1 MAGLSRPVLVAL
13 TERIESLL
21 SAHVTSLSSNKVPE
35 TYKLVSRECRVGTAI
50 WVFARE
56 STTAGRI
63 GKVLTSTVG
72 LWRLGMG
79 NKAAVGVRFPIR
91 RGKDGG
97 WETLTYALP
106 LRSS

>member
-1 MAGLSRPVLVAL
+1 MAGLSWSVLVAL

-21 SAHVTSLSSNKVPE
+21 SAHVTSLSPTKTREV
-35 TYKLVSRECRVGTAI
+35 YKLVSRECRVGTAL

-63 GKVLTSTVG
+63 GKVLRSSVG

-79 NKAAVGVRFPIR
+79 NKAAVGVRVPIQ

-97 WETLTYALP
+97 WETLTYVPPCCA
-106 LRSS
+106 R

>member
-1 MAGLSRPVLVAL
+1 MAGLSRPVLAAL
-13 TERIESLL
+13 TERIEALL
-21 SAHVTSLSSNKVPE
+21 SAHATSNSPGKTRERYTLLSS
-35 TYKLVSRECRVGTAI
+35 ECRVGTAL

-63 GKVLTSTVG
+63 GKVLRSSVG

-79 NKAAVGVRFPIR
+79 NKAAVGVRVPMM

-97 WETLTYALP
+97 WETLT
-106 LRSS
+106 